1 MVIFSSK
8 ETVNRE
14 NKKTMS
20 IIFLGRDD
28 FAVRNG
34 DRGRV
39 LSLIYESTGLTL
51 ILFYS
56 TECDYCTSVISVF
69 KQLPNHVNGCRFAML
84 NGDMYKSV
92 AEMSRDTIAP
102 ITHVP
107 DLILYVNGY
116 PYVRYEGSN
125 SVESVRK
132 FIFEMNE
139 QINKTSFVEPPAA
152 AAPRPNAV
160 PVVERPAAAVIPPST
175 IPAYTIGAPLYG
187 NNKRDNVCYLNFST
201 AYVQ

>member
-1 MVIFSSK
+1 
-8 ETVNRE
+8 
-14 NKKTMS
+14 MS

-28 FAVRNG
+28 FAIRNG

-39 LSLIYESTGLTL
+39 LSLIYESMGLTF

-56 TECDYCTSVISVF
+56 TECSYCSSVISVF
-69 KQLPNHVNGCRFAML
+69 KQLPNHVSGCRFAML
-84 NGDMYKSV
+84 NVDMYKSV

-125 SVESVRK
+125 SIESVRK

-152 AAPRPNAV
+152 RPSAVSPVEKPATTAATAT
-160 PVVERPAAAVIPPST
+160 AAL
-175 IPAYTIGAPLYG
+175 IPAYTIGTPLYG
-187 NNKRDNVCYLNFST
+187 SNKRDNVCYLNFTT